1 MAWQAEPA
9 PPASAAMPSLATRLL
24 LLLLS
29 SLTVMA
35 GATVAPSL
43 PAMAE
48 HFAATPGVDLLSR
61 LVLTLPALLIA
72 IAAYPSGWV
81 IDRLGR
87 KIPLLAG
94 VLLYALAGSSGL
106 VLDSLHAILVGRALL
121 GLAVA
126 MLLTATTTLIG
137 DLLPPGAR
145 ERFLGFTA
153 SFMGFG
159 GVVFLTMGGL
169 LAELGWRGP
178 FAVYLLALPLLAW
191 AATLPET
198 GGRHAPALP
207 GGPFP
212 YVLAAVVYLT
222 ATLHMVI
229 FYLIPVQIPFVLRQM
244 QHASPSL
251 AGLAIAASALAGAA
265 ASLAY
270 PLLLPRLGHRRIF
283 SLGFSVM
290 ALGGFVTGL
299 ALSIGTLVLGLV
311 IAGLGGGIVM
321 PNYSAWLMA
330 RTPPAARGRAMGGLI
345 AAIFAG
351 QFLSPLL
358 AQPVILASGL
368 PMLFISGGTLA
379 LGLAAL
385 YTLERRSSPLR
396 TDT

>member
-1 MAWQAEPA
+1 MTQPEPL
-9 PPASAAMPSLATRLL
+9 SLPSPATRLL

-29 SLTVMA
+29 SLTVTA
-35 GATVAPSL
+35 GATIAPSL

-48 HFAATPGVDLLSR
+48 HFAATPAVDLLSR

-72 IAAYPSGWV
+72 VAAWPSGWI

-87 KIPLLAG
+87 RMPLLAG
-94 VLLYALAGSSGL
+94 VLLYALAGASGL
-106 VLDSLHAILVGRALL
+106 VLDSLAAILVGRALL

-137 DLLPPGAR
+137 DLMPPGAR

-159 GVVFLTMGGL
+159 GVVFLTAGGL

-191 AATLPET
+191 AARLPET
-198 GGRHAPALP
+198 GGRDAPPLP

-212 YVLAAVVYLT
+212 AALAALLCLT

-244 QHASPSL
+244 QHPSPSL
-251 AGLAIAASALAGAA
+251 AGLVIAASTLAGAA
-265 ASLAY
+265 ASLLY
-270 PLLLPRLGHRRIF
+270 PLLLPRLGHRRVF

-299 ALSIGTLVLGLV
+299 ALSTGTLVLGLV

-345 AAIFAG
+345 AAIFMG

-358 AQPVILASGL
+358 AQPVIQASGL
-368 PMLFISGGTLA
+368 PMLFIAGGTLA

-385 YTLERRSSPLR
+385 YTLERPPAPTR
-396 TDT
+396 TEP

>member
-1 MAWQAEPA
+1 
-9 PPASAAMPSLATRLL
+9 MPSPATRLL

-35 GATVAPSL
+35 GATIAPSL

-72 IAAYPSGWV
+72 VAAYPSGWV

-87 KIPLLAG
+87 RAPLLAG
-94 VLLYALAGSSGL
+94 VLLYALAGASGL
-106 VLDSLHAILVGRALL
+106 ALDSLPAILFGRALL

-137 DLLPPGAR
+137 DLMPPGPR
-145 ERFLGFTA
+145 ERFMGLVA

-159 GVVFLTMGGL
+159 GVVFLTAGGL

-178 FAVYLLALPLLAW
+178 FAIYLLALPLLAW

-198 GGRHAPALP
+198 GGRHAPTLP

-212 YVLAAVVYLT
+212 YGLAAALYFT

-229 FYLIPVQIPFVLRQM
+229 FYLIPVQVPFVLRQM
-244 QHASPSL
+244 QHPSPTL
-251 AGLAIAASALAGAA
+251 AGLAIAASTLAGAA

-270 PLLLPRLGHRRIF
+270 SLLLPRLGHRRVF

-299 ALSIGTLVLGLV
+299 ALSTGTLVLGLA

-321 PNYSAWLMA
+321 PNYSAWLLA
-330 RTPPAARGRAMGGLI
+330 RCPPAARGRAMGGLI
-345 AAIFAG
+345 AAIFMG

-368 PMLFISGGTLA
+368 PILFVAGGTLA

-385 YTLERRSSPLR
+385 YTLERPP
-396 TDT
+396 TPVTPAGPG

>member
-1 MAWQAEPA
+1 
-9 PPASAAMPSLATRLL
+9 MPSPATRLL

-35 GATVAPSL
+35 GATIAPSL

-48 HFAATPGVDLLSR
+48 HFAATSGVDLLSR

-72 IAAYPSGWV
+72 VAAYPSGWV
-81 IDRLGR
+81 IDGFGR
-87 KIPLLAG
+87 KGPLLAG
-94 VLLYALAGSSGL
+94 VLLYALAGASGL
-106 VLDSLHAILVGRALL
+106 VLDSLHAILIGRALL

-126 MLLTATTTLIG
+126 LLLTATTTLIG
-137 DLLPPGAR
+137 DLMPPGAR

-159 GVVFLTMGGL
+159 GVVFLTAGGL
-169 LAELGWRGP
+169 LAEIGWRGP

-191 AATLPET
+191 AVILPET
-198 GGRHAPALP
+198 GGRHDPALP

-212 YVLAAVVYLT
+212 VGLAALLYLT

-229 FYLIPVQIPFVLRQM
+229 FYLIPVQVPFVLRQM
-244 QHASPSL
+244 QHPSPSL
-251 AGLAIAASALAGAA
+251 AGLVIAASTLAGAA
-265 ASLAY
+265 ASLLY

-299 ALSIGTLVLGLV
+299 ALSTSTLALGLV
-311 IAGLGGGIVM
+311 IAGLGGGIAM
-321 PNYSAWLMA
+321 PNYSAWLLA
-330 RTPPAARGRAMGGLI
+330 RTSPSTRGRAMGGLI
-345 AAIFAG
+345 AAIFMG

-358 AQPVILASGL
+358 AQPVITASGL
-368 PMLFISGGTLA
+368 PMLFITGGTLA
-379 LGLAAL
+379 LALAAL
-385 YTLERRSSPLR
+385 YTLERPQTPRR
-396 TDT
+396 TDP

>member
-1 MAWQAEPA
+1 
-9 PPASAAMPSLATRLL
+9 MPSPATRLL

-35 GATVAPSL
+35 GATIAPSL

-48 HFAATPGVDLLSR
+48 HFAATPAVDLLSR

-72 IAAYPSGWV
+72 VAAWPSGWV

-87 KIPLLAG
+87 RMPLLAG
-94 VLLYALAGSSGL
+94 VLLYALAGASGL
-106 VLDSLHAILVGRALL
+106 VLDSLAAILVGRALL

-137 DLLPPGAR
+137 DLMPPGAR

-159 GVVFLTMGGL
+159 GVVFLTAGGL

-191 AATLPET
+191 VARLPET
-198 GGRHAPALP
+198 GGRDAPPLP

-212 YVLAAVVYLT
+212 TALAALLYLT

-244 QHASPSL
+244 QHPSPSL
-251 AGLAIAASALAGAA
+251 AGLVIAASTLAGAA
-265 ASLAY
+265 ASLLY
-270 PLLLPRLGHRRIF
+270 PLLLPRLGHRRVF

-299 ALSIGTLVLGLV
+299 ALSTGTLVLGLV
-311 IAGLGGGIVM
+311 IAGIGGGIAM
-321 PNYSAWLMA
+321 PNYGAWLLA
-330 RTPPAARGRAMGGLI
+330 RTAPAARGRAMGGLV
-345 AAIFAG
+345 AAIFMG

-358 AQPVILASGL
+358 AQPVILAAGL
-368 PMLFISGGTLA
+368 PMLFVTAGILA
-379 LGLAAL
+379 LALAAL
-385 YTLERRSSPLR
+385 YTLERPPAP
-396 TDT
+396 TPTEP